1 MKELKKFIT
10 PTGKPLS
17 NIIQLSKKVHNPYL
31 ENHLKKV
38 QTKKKCSIRQSHNP
52 YLSLPASFIILQIC
66 IVVCPLYPN
75 QDFLFLPSTSSLRKI
90 GYGFV
95 TVVMMKSSIVSE
107 KGIFESYSI
116 R

>member
-52 YLSLPASFIILQIC
+52 YLSLPASFIIMQIC
-66 IVVCPLYPN
+66 IVVCLLYRN
-75 QDFLFLPSTSSLRKI
+75 QDSLVLSSTSSLRKN

-95 TVVMMKSSIVSE
+95 AMVITKSSIVSE
-107 KGIFESYSI
+107 KGTFESYSI